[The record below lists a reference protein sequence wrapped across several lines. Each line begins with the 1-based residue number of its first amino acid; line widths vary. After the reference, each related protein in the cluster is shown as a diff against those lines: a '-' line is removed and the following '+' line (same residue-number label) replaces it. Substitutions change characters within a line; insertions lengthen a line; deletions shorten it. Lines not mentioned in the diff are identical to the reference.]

1 MSYAKGRR
9 FEWRVK
15 DLLEARG
22 WIVVRAARSKPVDLV
37 AMKGGRILLIEC
49 KYDSS
54 ISKDRRRLL
63 LELAEGAG
71 AKPVLAK
78 KRRYERGVK
87 LIDLRDGGELSLEEL

>member
-9 FEWRVK
+9 FEWSVK

-37 AMKGGRILLIEC
+37 AMKDGRILLIEC

-54 ISKDRRRLL
+54 ISKDGRRLL
-63 LELAEGAG
+63 LELAERAG
-71 AKPVLAK
+71 AKPILAK
-78 KRRYERGVK
+78 KRRYERGLR
-87 LIDLRDGGELSLEEL
+87 LIDLRGGGELSLEEL

>member
-9 FEWRVK
+9 FEWSVK

-37 AMKGGRILLIEC
+37 AMKDGRILLIEC

-54 ISKDRRRLL
+54 ISKDRKRLL
-63 LELAEGAG
+63 LELAGRAG
-71 AKPVLAK
+71 ARPILAK
-78 KRRYERGVK
+78 KRRYERGLR
-87 LIDLRDGGELSLEEL
+87 LIDLRGGGELSLEEL